1 MSHLKLIVVVFSY
14 FLHFVVFFLLKRKS
28 DTNFF
33 FFFTKSN
40 TKLAFASHN
49 LLESAYVSKYS
60 QQICINFKVTL
71 ILNVRWHGHF

>member
-1 MSHLKLIVVVFSY
+1 MSHLKLMVVVFSY

-28 DTNFF
+28 DTNF